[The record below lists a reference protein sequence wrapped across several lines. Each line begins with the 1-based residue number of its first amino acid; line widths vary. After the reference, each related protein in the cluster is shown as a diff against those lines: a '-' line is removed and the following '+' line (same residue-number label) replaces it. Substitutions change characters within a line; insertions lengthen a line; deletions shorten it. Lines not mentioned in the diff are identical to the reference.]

1 MCFVSSLRRLSGK
14 KHIVG
19 KNWGFPFSS
28 RKKTGVFPSHK
39 LCLILLF
46 YLLAPVPQ
54 KANPELG
61 MRNLTEEDHHSAM
74 SLFYEIGKKITR
86 MIQKYSYV
94 STKSICKTNMSGS
107 PPPQFWH
114 FIVCIV
120 CAAAFLL
127 AQFPRSGLC
136 ANRVMYLRQIRSCF
150 LCALS
155 KYTWRNSEAV

>member
-39 LCLILLF
+39 LCLTLLF

-107 PPPQFWH
+107 PPLVLTFYRLYC
-114 FIVCIV
+114 VC
-120 CAAAFLL
+120 C
-127 AQFPRSGLC
+127 
-136 ANRVMYLRQIRSCF
+136 CF
-150 LCALS
+150 LISTVPQKWTVCKS
-155 KYTWRNSEAV
+155 GYVSEADKIMLFVCFIQIYLKKF